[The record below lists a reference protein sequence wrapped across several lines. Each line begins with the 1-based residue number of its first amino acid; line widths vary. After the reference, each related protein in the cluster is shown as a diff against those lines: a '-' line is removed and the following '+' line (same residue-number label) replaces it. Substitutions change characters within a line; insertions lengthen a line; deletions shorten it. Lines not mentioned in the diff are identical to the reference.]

1 MDKPEFK
8 VGDRVRHP
16 EFGNGLV
23 LETRGQGEQA
33 SVFVSFDDKSKRRL
47 VVRLAKLTLLE
58 PPAAPRRGT

>member
-1 MDKPEFK
+1 MNPPEFK

-16 EFGNGLV
+16 EFGNGLI
-23 LETRGQGEQA
+23 LETKGHGDQA

-58 PPAAPRRGT
+58 PPAAPHRGS